1 MCFLYLLFQ
10 PISCVL
16 SKYQQRLQPCAQRAG
31 GLPLSKSLPAFDRSE
46 DETSVD
52 GSDDDDESD
61 DVAAPLS
68 LFPGEI
74 GMVKG
79 AENVSRSR

>member
-1 MCFLYLLFQ
+1 VYS
-10 PISCVL
+10 PT
-16 SKYQQRLQPCAQRAG
+16 YQRHSQPCAQRTG
-31 GLPLSKSLPAFDRSE
+31 GVPLSKSLPTFDRSE
-46 DETSVD
+46 YETSDD
-52 GSDDDDESD
+52 GSDDDDDSD